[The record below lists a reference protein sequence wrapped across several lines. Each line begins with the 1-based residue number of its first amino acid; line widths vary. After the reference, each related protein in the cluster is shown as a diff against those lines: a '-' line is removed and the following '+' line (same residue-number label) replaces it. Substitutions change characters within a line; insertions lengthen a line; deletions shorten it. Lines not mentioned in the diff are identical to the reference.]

1 MTVVSETEIV
11 HTKATKFTK
20 REAEI
25 MSKVYLGQTSR
36 QVADSL
42 KVSPRTVEYHLANI
56 YRKLGVSNRIQAMH
70 EATRLN
76 LLDGNLLVR

>member
-1 MTVVSETEIV
+1 VVSETEIV